1 MVASHADRR
10 KPTGLVRLHRRRCE
24 QRIPARASIAVAT
37 MLAIGG
43 CGNSTDDDARGAS
56 APTMTGST
64 VAPVPLSTTVT
75 GPPLLLGDLAAGTAT
90 YELRLPEPGSERLT
104 MTATLPAG
112 WTGVDGWV
120 LRKNGGV
127 DNREG
132 VAITFWSAPHYVYG
146 DACQWADSA
155 IEAEPT
161 VDFMADA
168 LAAQARR
175 DASTPRELTVGKHR
189 VIELQLSVPDDL
201 DLATCDLYQGTPY
214 FQSWASADG
223 STARYHQG
231 PGQRD
236 LVRLVDVDGEL
247 LIVDVM
253 TWPELPSSERDE
265 LGALL
270 DSMTFELGAAVGG

>member
-1 MVASHADRR
+1 M
-10 KPTGLVRLHRRRCE
+10 
-24 QRIPARASIAVAT
+24 AT

-43 CGNSTDDDARGAS
+43 CGDSTDDARQAT
-56 APTMTGST
+56 APSVTTGST
-64 VAPVPLSTTVT
+64 DTSAPVSTTVAQNA
-75 GPPLLLGDLAAGTAT
+75 PLEGDLPAGTAT
-90 YELRLPEPGSERLT
+90 YELTLPQPGSERLT
-104 MTATLPAG
+104 MTATLPGG

-132 VAITFWSAPHYVYG
+132 VAITFWGPPHYVYG

-168 LAAQARR
+168 LAAQAMR
-175 DASTPRELTVGKHR
+175 DASTPRELTVGQHR

-201 DLATCDLYQGTPY
+201 NMATCDIFEGTRY

-236 LVRLVDVDGEL
+236 LVRLVD
-247 LIVDVM
+247 
-253 TWPELPSSERDE
+253 
-265 LGALL
+265 
-270 DSMTFELGAAVGG
+270 

>member
-1 MVASHADRR
+1 MRAAGR
-10 KPTGLVRLHRRRCE
+10 KPTGLIRACRWRFERRRSE
-24 QRIPARASIAVAT
+24 RAAIAVAT
-37 MLAIGG
+37 MLALGG
-43 CGNSTDDDARGAS
+43 CQNSANNDAREAT
-56 APTMTGST
+56 APITTIAST
-64 VAPVPLSTTVT
+64 VASVPVSTRVSW
-75 GPPLLLGDLAAGTAT
+75 PALLVGDLPAGTAT
-90 YELRLPEPGSERLT
+90 YELRLPQPGSERLT

-132 VAITFWSAPHYVYG
+132 VAITFWGAPHYVYG
-146 DACQWADSA
+146 DACRWADSA

-161 VDFMADA
+161 IDFMAHA
-168 LAAQARR
+168 LAAQAMR
-175 DASTPRELTVGKHR
+175 DASTPRELTMGKHR

-201 DLATCDLYQGTPY
+201 DLATCDLYKGTPS

-247 LIVDVM
+247 FIVDVM
-253 TWPELPSSERDE
+253 TWPELPPSERDE
-265 LGALL
+265 SEALL
-270 DSMTFELGAAVGG
+270 DSMTFELAQP